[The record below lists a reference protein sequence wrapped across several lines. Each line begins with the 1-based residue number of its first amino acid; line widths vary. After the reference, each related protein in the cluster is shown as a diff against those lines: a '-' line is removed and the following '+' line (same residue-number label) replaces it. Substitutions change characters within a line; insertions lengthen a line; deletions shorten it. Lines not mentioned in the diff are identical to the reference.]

1 MQQRQLIPL
10 HAIPTYAVHDLRC
23 GTSAV
28 SIACAAMSYLEYVLV
43 PSPLCDRY
51 FRRYDFP
58 LFKRTQVKGTDLVKY
73 LEMQWTSSLAKPLE
87 KISEALSPDSPTLA
101 SLVVLLELTSLE
113 RDPETGELCVAA
125 EGAPP
130 SEATALFLTA
140 ALHQLVVDLMDEAD
154 TDADVARA
162 LEAIVEA
169 LAEPA
174 SPDFGTRLRAVAEK
188 RLPGWLCARRA
199 LAADAEVAR
208 AVEAAEAAEAA
219 ETAAREAASVRAART
234 LAANGKAARR
244 TARAAEEDASLAWL
258 LQNGHVDLGARG
270 PAGAG
275 SRSGARGASDTSS
288 DTALALVLQA
298 MEEEGGDRPAP
309 EAAEALGGL
318 GLRRLV
324 ASAEVLDV
332 APRDKTGFHMG
343 PRYVARLIDAGA
355 LGAGRTSIGG
365 SFTGAD
371 GTVHTGACLYLAAAE
386 QLGVSPEEVK
396 RRVGRAEEEARRA
409 GRLPAGG
416 EPALALPSTMG
427 DNRALALIAEV
438 FRAAVVVQSDLRPDL
453 VQVYWPWGGL
463 PPTRAVAIHHTG
475 SHYQGHLGMH

>member
-1 MQQRQLIPL
+1 
-10 HAIPTYAVHDLRC
+10 
-23 GTSAV
+23 
-28 SIACAAMSYLEYVLV
+28 
-43 PSPLCDRY
+43 
-51 FRRYDFP
+51 
-58 LFKRTQVKGTDLVKY
+58 
-73 LEMQWTSSLAKPLE
+73 
-87 KISEALSPDSPTLA
+87 
-101 SLVVLLELTSLE
+101 
-113 RDPETGELCVAA
+113 
-125 EGAPP
+125 
-130 SEATALFLTA
+130 
-140 ALHQLVVDLMDEAD
+140 
-154 TDADVARA
+154 
-162 LEAIVEA
+162 
-169 LAEPA
+169 
-174 SPDFGTRLRAVAEK
+174 
-188 RLPGWLCARRA
+188 
-199 LAADAEVAR
+199 
-208 AVEAAEAAEAA
+208 VEAAEAAEAA